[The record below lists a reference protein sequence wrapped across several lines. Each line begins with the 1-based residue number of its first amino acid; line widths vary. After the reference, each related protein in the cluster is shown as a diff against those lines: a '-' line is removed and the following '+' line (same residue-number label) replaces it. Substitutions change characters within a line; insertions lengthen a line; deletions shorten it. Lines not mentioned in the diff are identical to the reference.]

1 MSFECKN
8 RPEDNPMSNQSLRT
22 VVIAM
27 LVLTLVQS
35 ACSVFQATPKPSAAD
50 IEREE
55 QAIYSFFAND
65 SMGPAVILQDTET
78 NINSDDPQQ
87 TMDYVKS
94 GLKSVSNDTL
104 DSYLDRNAQP
114 SQLSPDMDLGVE
126 YVLLSS
132 DELSMIFNQPDG
144 GDVFHQKYSNAG
156 YTVFSRVGFN
166 RTLDQ
171 ALVYVGSMA
180 GPLMG
185 SGYYYLLEKENGEWL
200 LKEQIMVWIS

>member
-1 MSFECKN
+1 MPKKMFRN
-8 RPEDNPMSNQSLRT
+8 LW
-22 VVIAM
+22 IAM
-27 LVLTLVQS
+27 LVLSLTQA
-35 ACSVFQATPKPSAAD
+35 ACGLFTPQPKPSAAD

-55 QAIYSFFAND
+55 QAVYAFFVND
-65 SMGPAVILQDTET
+65 AMGPAVILQDTET

-94 GLKSVSNDTL
+94 GLTGISNETL
-104 DSYLDRNAQP
+104 DSYMDRNAQP

-132 DELSMIFNQPDG
+132 EEMSDIFLQSDG
-144 GDVFHQKYSNAG
+144 WDVFHQKYSGAG
-156 YTVFSRVGFN
+156 YRVFSRVGFN
-166 RTLDQ
+166 NTLDQ
-171 ALVYVGSMA
+171 AVIYVGQMA

-185 SGYYYLLEKENGEWL
+185 AGYYYLMEKENGEWI